1 MRSHELPFNR
11 ELNWESAAGME
22 SGTASLERSQKRNG
36 EGNLIAKRRVSR
48 YFNGIVVAVLK
59 NV

>member
-1 MRSHELPFNR
+1 
-11 ELNWESAAGME
+11 ME